1 MTKTIGAYTI
11 KRYPSLFEG
20 IRDYTEYWKED
31 KLIAT
36 KWQDEGW
43 QMHHI
48 SEEIYDTLTRA
59 KGYRY
64 WWKHF
69 PDRYCWS
76 LPQELQ
82 DALDMAPATRGY
94 FVDRNGQLC
103 GYEG

>member
-1 MTKTIGAYTI
+1 MKTYTKTS
-11 KRYPSLFEG
+11 YPNIFTNGEWTNYYKNG
-20 IRDYTEYWKED
+20 

-36 KWQDEGW
+36 RDGNGKIELL
-43 QMHHI
+43 HHHG
-48 SEEIYDTLTRA
+48 SAYDALTRA

-76 LPQELQ
+76 LPQDLQ

-94 FVDRNGQLC
+94 FVDRNGHLC

>member
-1 MTKTIGAYTI
+1 MKTYTKTSYPNLFGDGAWTNYY
-11 KRYPSLFEG
+11 KNS
-20 IRDYTEYWKED
+20 

-36 KWQDEGW
+36 RDASGPITLTY
-43 QMHHI
+43 HHGPK
-48 SEEIYDTLTRA
+48 YDTLTRA

-64 WWKHF
+64 WEKHF
-69 PDRYCWS
+69 SGRYYWD

-94 FVDRNGQLC
+94 FVDRNGHLC

>member
-1 MTKTIGAYTI
+1 MYSKKTYSHLFDGLEPVTDYYKDGELIGYRENGKIVLYAHR
-11 KRYPSLFEG
+11 KP
-20 IRDYTEYWKED
+20 
-31 KLIAT
+31 A
-36 KWQDEGW
+36 
-43 QMHHI
+43 
-48 SEEIYDTLTRA
+48 YDTLTRA

-76 LPQELQ
+76 LPQDLQ